1 MTNLGIISSCLLFLF
16 HNRTRVM
23 VSVLKLTS
31 TSGSFLI
38 LEFDPVKYSCL
49 VNFTGID
56 DVSKQNFIVMVIP
69 DMLNEKMKFLCKTC
83 IICEF

>member
-1 MTNLGIISSCLLFLF
+1 MNSFMTNLGIISSCLLFLF
-16 HNRTRVM
+16 QNKTCVM
-23 VSVLKLTS
+23 ASVFMACKKLTS

-56 DVSKQNFIVMVIP
+56 DVSKHVMVIP
-69 DMLNEKMKFLCKTC
+69 DVLNEKMQF
-83 IICEF
+83 

>member
-1 MTNLGIISSCLLFLF
+1 MNSFMTNLGIISSCLLFLF
-16 HNRTRVM
+16 HNKTCVM
-23 VSVLKLTS
+23 ASVFMACKKLTS

-69 DMLNEKMKFLCKTC
+69 DVLNEKM
-83 IICEF
+83 

>member
-1 MTNLGIISSCLLFLF
+1 MNSFMTNSGIISSCLLFLF
-16 HNRTRVM
+16 HNKTCVM
-23 VSVLKLTS
+23 ASVFMACKKLTS

-69 DMLNEKMKFLCKTC
+69 DMLNEKM
-83 IICEF
+83 

>member
-1 MTNLGIISSCLLFLF
+1 
-16 HNRTRVM
+16 M
-23 VSVLKLTS
+23 VSDFVACKKFSS

-38 LEFDPVKYSCL
+38 LEFDPIKYSCL

-69 DMLNEKMKFLCKTC
+69 DVLNEKM
-83 IICEF
+83 

>member
-1 MTNLGIISSCLLFLF
+1 MNSFMTNLGIISSCLLFLF
-16 HNRTRVM
+16 HNKTCK
-23 VSVLKLTS
+23 KLTS

>member
-1 MTNLGIISSCLLFLF
+1 MNSFMTNSGIISSRLLFLF
-16 HNRTRVM
+16 QNKTCVI
-23 VSVLKLTS
+23 SVFVACKKLTS

-69 DMLNEKMKFLCKTC
+69 DMLNEKM
-83 IICEF
+83 